1 MDSSWG
7 RDQWL
12 RRDPEEWAAFPEENV
27 MADDDKRRPA
37 APASK
42 PGLKVGEPK
51 SGRAADAARPRAKGP
66 AERPFDMW
74 LQKQLHAMYD
84 EIAGEPL
91 PNDLLNLI
99 DHDAA
104 KTDDGGEGGPG
115 KPGKKA

>member
-1 MDSSWG
+1 
-7 RDQWL
+7 
-12 RRDPEEWAAFPEENV
+12 
-27 MADDDKRRPA
+27 MAHDDKRRPAA

-42 PGLKVGEPK
+42 PGLKAGDLK
-51 SGRAADAARPRAKGP
+51 SGRAADSARQRAKSP
-66 AERPFDMW
+66 AERPFAMW

-104 KTDDGGEGGPG
+104 EADGDDNGGSG

>member
-1 MDSSWG
+1 
-7 RDQWL
+7 
-12 RRDPEEWAAFPEENV
+12 
-27 MADDDKRRPA
+27 MAPDDKRRPA
-37 APASK
+37 APSSKAGPKAAAGQTARVAKAS
-42 PGLKVGEPK
+42 
-51 SGRAADAARPRAKGP
+51 

-104 KTDDGGEGGPG
+104 QTDGGAKGGSG
-115 KPGKKA
+115 KSGKKP

>member
-1 MDSSWG
+1 
-7 RDQWL
+7 
-12 RRDPEEWAAFPEENV
+12 
-27 MADDDKRRPA
+27 MAHDDKRRPA

-42 PGLKVGEPK
+42 PALKAGDLK
-51 SGRAADAARPRAKGP
+51 SGRAAESVRQRAKAS

-84 EIAGEPL
+84 EIASEPL

-104 KTDDGGEGGPG
+104 TADGGGKDGSG

>member
-1 MDSSWG
+1 
-7 RDQWL
+7 
-12 RRDPEEWAAFPEENV
+12 
-27 MADDDKRRPA
+27 MAHDDKRRPA

-42 PGLKVGEPK
+42 PELKAGDLK
-51 SGRAADAARPRAKGP
+51 SGRAADSVRQRAKAP

-104 KTDDGGEGGPG
+104 KADGGGKGGSG